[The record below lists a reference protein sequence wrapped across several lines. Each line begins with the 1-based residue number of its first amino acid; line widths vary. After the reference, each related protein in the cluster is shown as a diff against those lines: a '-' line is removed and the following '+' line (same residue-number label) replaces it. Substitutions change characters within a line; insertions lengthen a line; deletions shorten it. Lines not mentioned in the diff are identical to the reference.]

1 MQLYNGLI
9 FEGFYPFKPSH
20 PRFKGLIS
28 EYDLNCAVS
37 EPNALH
43 GSRYNF
49 DLSISSSEEDLEP
62 ESLPSFRRSE
72 GNGTFTLH
80 AIKIKP
86 LNFPVNHV
94 AVNLRGHR
102 TPPPDSIA
110 LAEAPLSWSVD
121 FPAGF
126 HDVLVVNM
134 EDFTHH
140 KWDNLSRVEVWADFH
155 NAGTT
160 MDWEFCIDD
169 VDIQYSN

>member
-1 MQLYNGLI
+1 MFQ
-9 FEGFYPFKPSH
+9 GFYPFKPSH

-49 DLSISSSEEDLEP
+49 DLVQSPPEQGWEP
-62 ESLPSFRRSE
+62 ESLPSFRGSDE
-72 GNGTFTLH
+72 KGTFTLH
-80 AIKIKP
+80 TIKIKP
-86 LNFPVNHV
+86 LNFPINHV
-94 AVNLRGHR
+94 AVNLRGHQ
-102 TPPPDSIA
+102 TPPSHSLVPQA
-110 LAEAPLSWSVD
+110 PPLSWSVD

-126 HDVLVVNM
+126 HDVLVVNL

-140 KWDNLSRVEVWADFH
+140 KWDNLSRVEIWADFH

-169 VDIQYSN
+169 LDVQFST